1 MVTYRVGVQRAIN
14 VSAVVTV
21 VIKYN
26 IFLWYEQVNLKK
38 GIFCEDHFYTMTDGD
53 FSQLE
58 FHTKGFITLAD
69 SDNESRFCNV
79 IHSPC

>member
-1 MVTYRVGVQRAIN
+1 MVTYVVGVQRAIN

-26 IFLWYEQVNLKK
+26 FFMVRTGEFKK
-38 GIFCEDHFYTMTDGD
+38 GVFCEDHFYTMTDGD

-69 SDNESRFCNV
+69 SDNESRFCDV
-79 IHSPC
+79 IHSPS